1 MHALDPILRVAVRV
15 LDRGVVEAVFTPVQ
29 VPCAAPVGAADRTY
43 RMEEGTLVTVAK
55 RVQQEYNRY
64 LTMVKEQRV
73 D

>member
-1 MHALDPILRVAVRV
+1 
-15 LDRGVVEAVFTPVQ
+15 
-29 VPCAAPVGAADRTY
+29 
-43 RMEEGTLVTVAK
+43 MEEGTLVTVAK